1 MYNSIWSRLYILAIG
16 VSVIEIAIVI
26 GIIWALWY
34 YHFYLLDMQ
43 RIIFDMMQWAKVT
56 ENELCKK
63 GEIATEFGEN
73 LSWEYLDFVRR
84 NPIKWDIPTEILYAD
99 KDNLTSR
106 MTVDNFVANHRA
118 NLTVMKDAEHW
129 FHTEMQIAYLN
140 EWMRKLFC

>member
-56 ENELCKK
+56 E
-63 GEIATEFGEN
+63 
-73 LSWEYLDFVRR
+73 
-84 NPIKWDIPTEILYAD
+84 
-99 KDNLTSR
+99 DNHTFR
-106 MTVDNFVANHRA
+106 MTVDDFIVNH
-118 NLTVMKDAEHW
+118 
-129 FHTEMQIAYLN
+129 
-140 EWMRKLFC
+140 